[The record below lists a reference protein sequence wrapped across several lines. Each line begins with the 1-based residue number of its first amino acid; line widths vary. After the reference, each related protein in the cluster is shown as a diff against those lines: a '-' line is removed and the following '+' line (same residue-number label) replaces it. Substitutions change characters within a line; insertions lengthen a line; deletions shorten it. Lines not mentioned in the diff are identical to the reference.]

1 MESNIMDLIHPGLI
15 VVIAVLVILGLGLKN
30 TTLIK
35 DKYIPLA
42 LGAVSVL
49 LCGAAL
55 IIQAV
60 PVTGGDWLGLAFD
73 SFTQGILCAGVAVY
87 GNQVVKQLGKKE

>member
-1 MESNIMDLIHPGLI
+1 MDNNIMELIHPGLI
-15 VVIAVLVILGLGLKN
+15 VVIAVLVILGLALKN

-42 LGAVSVL
+42 LGAVSIL

-60 PVTGGDWLGLAFD
+60 PVTGNDWLKIMFD
-73 SFTQGILCAGVAVY
+73 SITQGILCAGVAVY
-87 GNQVVKQLGKKE
+87 GNQIVKQLGKDE